1 MKKRILTWLL
11 AISMLGSL
19 LTVPAGAA
27 AVTKFSDV
35 SDSYTA
41 TAVESLRLMGVLD
54 GYGDGTFRPDTV
66 LNRAQFCKMAVYAMD
81 GSGELGRYST
91 VTIFPDVKPSH
102 WASAYINMASKKGII
117 SGFAD
122 GKFKPSQTVT
132 AGQAVTSCGAWAT
145 KTRTWAA
152 CGPRVTWRRPRP
164 TAF

>member
-41 TAVESLRLMGVLD
+41 TAVETLRLMGVLD

-81 GSGELGRYST
+81 GSERVGTVFHRHHLPGREALPLGVRLHQYGGEEGDHLRL
-91 VTIFPDVKPSH
+91 
-102 WASAYINMASKKGII
+102 
-117 SGFAD
+117 
-122 GKFKPSQTVT
+122 
-132 AGQAVTSCGAWAT
+132 C
-145 KTRTWAA
+145 
-152 CGPRVTWRRPRP
+152 RR
-164 TAF
+164 

>member
-54 GYGDGTFRPDTV
+54 GYGDGRFGPNDTITREQ
-66 LNRAQFCKMAVYAMD
+66 LAALIARYARF
-81 GSGELGRYST
+81 LG
-91 VTIFPDVKPSH
+91 
-102 WASAYINMASKKGII
+102 
-117 SGFAD
+117 
-122 GKFKPSQTVT
+122 
-132 AGQAVTSCGAWAT
+132 C
-145 KTRTWAA
+145 
-152 CGPRVTWRRPRP
+152 
-164 TAF
+164 